1 MPYKPESKIL
11 IITLDSFF
19 KETGGRA
26 EYDPRLSICQD
37 LPNIKMRIMEVR
49 QKIWSLLNKDQIHW
63 PNDEDEL
70 VINKTL
76 LKAEDFDG
84 EANSALFLPAIDRYT
99 GDFYQALGE
108 KGKKALLLSKHHFL
122 IISACYGILKPT
134 ELIQNYACQF
144 GTPPNQAFNRWA
156 KDKKNLTAILIE
168 YLKKYDI
175 IRIFDFTQCAV
186 PAYQKAIVW
195 DLIYHEFPQIS
206 VYHAHSWIPGDRPLR
221 IFAEFVS
228 NKMLTASEED
238 LLKIKLDY
246 DMGQF
251 RFQKKL
257 PDLDKQTDSVANPL
271 ELIFEMDES
280 DVVELKTCAFGG
292 ITSEQISINI
302 ANRIK
307 TFSHIED
314 CQKIAKTLCS
324 FMNSEGGDLFIGVKE
339 RTSIEEKNQVTG
351 IESEMGKVKASGY
364 QKTKEA
370 YARLIQDGII
380 DVFIPEYIPAT
391 NCIKIDFHEYEGHII
406 CWIKVKPSK
415 KPVFMINYNRDNS
428 NENSYKH
435 LFCIRDGRE
444 SKPLDIKKASKYILI
459 HFCPNQ

>member
-1 MPYKPESKIL
+1 MSYKPDSKIL

-26 EYDPRLSICQD
+26 EYDPRLSIYYD
-37 LPNIKMRIMEVR
+37 IPNIKSRLMEVR
-49 QKIWSLLNKDQIHW
+49 QKIWSLLHKDQIHW
-63 PNDEDEL
+63 QNDEDEL
-70 VINKTL
+70 VINRTL

-84 EANSALFLPAIDRYT
+84 EVKGALFLPAIYRYT

-108 KGKKALLLSKHHFL
+108 EGKQALLLSKHHFL
-122 IISACYGILKPT
+122 IISACYGILKPS
-134 ELIQNYACQF
+134 EPIQNYACQF
-144 GTPPNQAFNRWA
+144 GTPPNQAFNRWV

-168 YLKKYDI
+168 YLKKYEI

-195 DLIYHEFPQIS
+195 DLVYHEFPQIS
-206 VYHAHSWIPGDRPLR
+206 VYHAHSWIPGDRSLR

-228 NKMLTASEED
+228 NKMLASSEED

-251 RFQKKL
+251 RFHKKL
-257 PDLDKQTDSVANPL
+257 PDLDKQTDSGVDPI
-271 ELIFEMDES
+271 ELILEMDES
-280 DVVELKTCAFGG
+280 DVIELKTCAFGG
-292 ITSEQISINI
+292 ITPGQISINI
-302 ANRIK
+302 ANRVK
-307 TFSHIED
+307 TFSHIVD
-314 CQKIAKTLCS
+314 CQKIAKTLCA

-370 YARLIQDGII
+370 YARLIQDGIM
-380 DVFIPEYIPAT
+380 DVFIPEYISAT
-391 NCIKIDFHEYEGHII
+391 NCIKIDFREYEGHIV
-406 CWIKVKPSK
+406 CWIRVKPSK
-415 KPVFMINYNRDNS
+415 KPVFMVNYNRNS
-428 NENSYKH
+428 CYENSDER

-444 SKPLDIKKASKYILI
+444 SKPLDIKKASEYILI
-459 HFCPNQ
+459 HFCPKQ